1 MRAHRL
7 AELPL
12 DGREHALAVIP
23 DFDLYCLRQVT
34 ALSLDARDYKER
46 IFDLQMTAVYER
58 ESETYAVTLVFEGIQ
73 SARLPELTPSFYLNE
88 LEIEDVS
95 VDQLEGV
102 RYSVV
107 DYGMMEFKILCRDVA
122 VKSCVLLD

>member
-1 MRAHRL
+1 M
-7 AELPL
+7 
-12 DGREHALAVIP
+12 
-23 DFDLYCLRQVT
+23 DLYCLRQVT

-46 IFDLQMTAVYER
+46 IFDLQMTAVYEG

-107 DYGMMEFKILCRDVA
+107 DYGMVEFKIRCRDVA